1 MEEVYSAIQAKN
13 YNLAAAFGRGD
24 AAAVAAVYGEDAV
37 LMPPN
42 MEMFRGRAAIQSFW
56 QRGISMGFGDIKLE
70 PLEVDAREDMAYEIG
85 RFQRQ
90 IKSVRGNT
98 ITQGGKYVTLWRRTP
113 HGWTAE
119 RDIWNATGPIDLDIV
134 ERPSV
139 LAGAPEAMTPVEVEP
154 EPIEPEAIEAV
165 EIPAEPV
172 YEVAPEAIEPVAEA
186 AQVYD
191 AEAVAEVATEADE
204 EYRAD

>member
-13 YNLAAAFGRGD
+13 YNLAAAFERGD
-24 AAAVAAVYGEDAV
+24 AAGVAAVYGEDAV

-56 QRGISMGFGDIKLE
+56 QRGISMGFGDIKFE

-90 IKSVRGNT
+90 IKSVQGNT
-98 ITQGGKYVTLWRRTP
+98 ITQGGKYVTLWRRT
-113 HGWTAE
+113 HSGWSAE
-119 RDIWNATGPIDLDIV
+119 RDIWNATGPIDLEVV

-139 LAGAPEAMTPVEVEP
+139 LEGAPEAATPVEPEPVEVEP
-154 EPIEPEAIEAV
+154 AEVVYEAAPVEEPVVAADAPAEEV
-165 EIPAEPV
+165 TAEPV
-172 YEVAPEAIEPVAEA
+172 QAEA
-186 AQVYD
+186 A
-191 AEAVAEVATEADE
+191 EAAEVEQAADE
-204 EYRAD
+204 PYPAV